1 MAESFQL
8 SLEQKFELRA
18 FADRVKNLSQDEAHE
33 HLVNL
38 YELMIKKESMYKHF
52 LKQEWGMTS

>member
-18 FADRVKNLSQDEAHE
+18 FADRVQSLSQEEAHE

-52 LKQEWGMTS
+52 LKQEWGLT

>member
-1 MAESFQL
+1 MSESFQL

-18 FADRVKNLSQDEAHE
+18 FADRVKTLSQDEAHK
-33 HLVNL
+33 HLVDL

-52 LKQEWGMTS
+52 LKQEWGLS